1 MDEKRF
7 DVDGT
12 YNARYEVVKKRV
24 DKANIKGTDERI
36 TQAGKISIIYSQQ
49 EDEKEYLKYVSFL
62 QGKKQLDTDVE
73 LLEVED
79 LQGVTGLKA
88 IRVSVLYESK
98 SGDDKKEYYTYDD
111 LLTQI
116 KS

>member
-24 DKANIKGTDERI
+24 DKANIKGTTQRI
-36 TQAGKISIIYSQQ
+36 TEKGKLVIVYSQRS
-49 EDEKEYLKYVSFL
+49 DEKEYLKYINFL
-62 QGKKQLDTDVE
+62 QSKKYLEDEVEIVE
-73 LLEVED
+73 LDE

-88 IRVSVLYESK
+88 LRVNILYNVNKEA
-98 SGDDKKEYYTYDD
+98 KEYYTYSD
-111 LLTQI
+111 LMKEI
-116 KS
+116 NK